1 MLLYLAFLVDN
12 IYILEK
18 KRLTLEET
26 ILLKNKFFLR
36 ALCFTPAFTLPLC
49 LYYIP
54 TIQKGKGFYLCFL
67 IHHYYSTCLLNARWP
82 SSKFN
87 ERIKWNKRME
97 DIHHSWLWIC
107 FFFFSLFQ
115 KCLVKLIGE
124 ISPLLSVVKV
134 MRFYILTTFIVY
146 HDWLV
151 WIRVLIRDTM
161 YFVCTIF
168 ISVLFLFYSDLYVVC
183 TLCWH
188 YFFLNLGMFGE
199 WGKLKVNNSR
209 FMTEKLNK

>member
-1 MLLYLAFLVDN
+1 M
-12 IYILEK
+12 
-18 KRLTLEET
+18 
-26 ILLKNKFFLR
+26 R

-67 IHHYYSTCLLNARWP
+67 IHHCHTTCLLNARWP

-97 DIHHSWLWIC
+97 DIHHSWLWI
-107 FFFFSLFQ
+107 FFFSLRH

-168 ISVLFLFYSDLYVVC
+168 ISVLFYFILIYMLYALYVDIV
-183 TLCWH
+183 
-188 YFFLNLGMFGE
+188 FFLNLGMFGV